1 MITWVVRE
9 NKYQDEIDNYVVDDY
24 DDDSCFC

>member
-9 NKYQDEIDNYVVDDY
+9 NKYQDEIDDYVVDDY
-24 DDDSCFC
+24 GDDSCFC